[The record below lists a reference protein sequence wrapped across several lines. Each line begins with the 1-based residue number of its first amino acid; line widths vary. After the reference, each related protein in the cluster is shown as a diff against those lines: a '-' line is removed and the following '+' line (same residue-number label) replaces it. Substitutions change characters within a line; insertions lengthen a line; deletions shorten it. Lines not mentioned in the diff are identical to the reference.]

1 MAFAVGDTIR
11 RRASSGSTSKL
22 KNPVCSRV
30 AKHLWIVAGEAILE
44 SSMID
49 WTKRLDLGL

>member
-1 MAFAVGDTIR
+1 MGDTMR
-11 RRASSGSTSKL
+11 LRVSSGSTSKL
-22 KNPVCSRV
+22 KNPLRSRV
-30 AKHLWIVAGEAILE
+30 ARHLWIVAGEAILE

>member
-1 MAFAVGDTIR
+1 MAFDVGDTMR
-11 RRASSGSTSKL
+11 LRASSGSTL
-22 KNPVCSRV
+22 KFRNPVRSRV
-30 AKHLWIVAGEAILE
+30 VKHLWIVAGEAILE